1 MGHVDVAYQKRHCHA
16 FPCDSVCYDLCLL
29 SHFIKL
35 NYSLNLSA
43 NIYKP
48 RDLYRTKEVH
58 SKNSCVDT
66 HSSLINTSVKQ
77 N

>member
-16 FPCDSVCYDLCLL
+16 FPCDNVCVTIYAL

-35 NYSLNLSA
+35 NYSLILSA

-48 RDLYRTKEVH
+48 IDPYRTKQVH
-58 SKNSCVDT
+58 WKNSCVDT
-66 HSSLINTSVKQ
+66 HS
-77 N
+77 